1 MAEELKRFRYA
12 PGDYVCI
19 CSFCKK
25 KFPGDKRAKCCERC
39 AKNFQGVRLAAI
51 QEVRDILK
59 NYQAHPIRAGIKFID
74 ALVAGEL
81 LEITPEERD
90 RDIRVT
96 ALQECREIAVNAPI
110 ATEMRDADK
119 DVLRSKRDK
128 VHAYSAGLCNAS
140 NHMRDQIQSL
150 IDKEGSKET

>member
-1 MAEELKRFRYA
+1 MA
-12 PGDYVCI
+12 
-19 CSFCKK
+19 
-25 KFPGDKRAKCCERC
+25 
-39 AKNFQGVRLAAI
+39 
-51 QEVRDILK
+51 
-59 NYQAHPIRAGIKFID
+59 
-74 ALVAGEL
+74 
-81 LEITPEERD
+81 
-90 RDIRVT
+90 DIRGDICKIISKMLDNPDQHGIYPT
-96 ALQECREIAVNAPI
+96 TECYDAFETYIKQARLSALQECREIAVNAPI

>member
-1 MAEELKRFRYA
+1 MSNRTLIEINHDICRPDEWSSNELAALAHYIKFSSDENAATLKRMGITVKHFRHHTEPCPTEA
-12 PGDYVCI
+12 
-19 CSFCKK
+19 
-25 KFPGDKRAKCCERC
+25 
-39 AKNFQGVRLAAI
+39 RLS
-51 QEVRDILK
+51 
-59 NYQAHPIRAGIKFID
+59 
-74 ALVAGEL
+74 
-81 LEITPEERD
+81 
-90 RDIRVT
+90 